1 MNIGVKPVVRIV
13 PPVDPVS
20 PIQNNLRR
28 NPQERQMLQ
37 KNNKKALDEKSKIRT
52 IISVD

>member
-1 MNIGVKPVVRIV
+1 MNIGVKPVGRIV